1 MRHPRSCCT
10 FETMAHRKKQVWQP
24 GGGPSG
30 ATCCGALLII
40 LSAFLSFSFRSR
52 PSSVSLRSSSLL
64 PLFAPLP
71 SFSSSSKLLFSPAHR
86 LFPSSEPCWSPSP
99 QVAATS
105 AQRVSSFI
113 RTRVFYCCET
123 MSFKCLGARDI
134 LSLSLVKGRL
144 IKRGST
150 KMLQEI

>member
-1 MRHPRSCCT
+1 MRHPRSRCT

-52 PSSVSLRSSSLL
+52 SSSVSLRSCSLL

-71 SFSSSSKLLFSPAHR
+71 SFSSSSRLLSSPARRPFPGTGPCAGRPLLRHR
-86 LFPSSEPCWSPSP
+86 RSACRPSFWREFFIVARRCLLSVWEHATFHHYHLRR
-99 QVAATS
+99 QVWLHEINGNI
-105 AQRVSSFI
+105 Q
-113 RTRVFYCCET
+113 
-123 MSFKCLGARDI
+123 
-134 LSLSLVKGRL
+134 
-144 IKRGST
+144 
-150 KMLQEI
+150 KM